1 MQYTDS
7 LKPIDLDEIKEA
19 SKDIS
24 AYRIF
29 LHWSAGHYGQAY
41 EDYHLNIDYNG
52 RIYACD
58 NDLDFDKK
66 LEHTWHRN
74 SGSIGIAML
83 GCYDAVANAGHN
95 CNFGSE
101 PPTPAQ
107 IEAMACAVAIICKY
121 GNIPID
127 DVSVMTH
134 CEIATEDGYGPG
146 SGDSETR
153 WDLWYLPDYDG
164 VMKPGGQ
171 VIRGK
176 ALWYYNYV

>member
-7 LKPIDLDEIKEA
+7 LKPLDLDEIKEA
-19 SKDIS
+19 AKDIS

-52 RIYACD
+52 RIYAC
-58 NDLDFDKK
+58 NNNLDFDKK
-66 LEHTWHRN
+66 LSHTWQRN
-74 SGSIGIAML
+74 SGSIGIAIL
-83 GCYDAVANAGHN
+83 GCYDASPGRYGSDTD
-95 CNFGSE
+95 FGSE
-101 PPTPAQ
+101 PVTPAQ
-107 IEAMACAVAIICKY
+107 IEAMACVVAIICKY

-127 DVSVMTH
+127 NVMTH
-134 CEIATEDGYGPG
+134 CEIAIDDDYGPG
-146 SGDSETR
+146 SGDPETR

-164 VMKPGGQ
+164 EMRIGGD

-176 ALWYYNYV
+176 ARWYMDYV